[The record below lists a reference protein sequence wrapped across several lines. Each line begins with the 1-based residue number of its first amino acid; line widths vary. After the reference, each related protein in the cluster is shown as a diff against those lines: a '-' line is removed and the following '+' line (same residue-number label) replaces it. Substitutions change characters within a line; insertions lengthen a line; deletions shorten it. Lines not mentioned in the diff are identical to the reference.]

1 MIQDKKVHS
10 HNMGVITNI
19 KGKMYCLKL
28 GEVSKPKDFSYFFY
42 STQYRKRVQSAIKP
56 TRIL

>member
-19 KGKMYCLKL
+19 KGRMYCLKL

-42 STQYRKRVQSAIKP
+42 STQYRKRVQSAVKP
-56 TRIL
+56 NKIL